1 VLEELVVHDGR
12 MLFPFRDVRTYTT
25 TGGYLAMS
33 STQPQTVVKF
43 EIKSLDPSLATIE
56 SVPAAE
62 TLASDLQA
70 IVAARYPGT
79 TVEIRRAEGIPGL
92 REIQELLLYVDWHAV
107 KTGAETAV
115 GSFAAMEFL
124 KLMKDRLRNIFVKP
138 VPGQSSSA
146 NTSATPSVGKT
157 RKGKPAQSK
166 KKTHKA
172 SKRPQSKKKSRP
184 ARNKRAGS
192 KRRR

>member
-1 VLEELVVHDGR
+1 
-12 MLFPFRDVRTYTT
+12 
-25 TGGYLAMS
+25 MS
-33 STQPQTVVKF
+33 PTQPNAVLKF

-62 TLASDLQA
+62 ALASDLQA
-70 IVAARYPGT
+70 IVAARYPGA

-92 REIQELLLYVDWHAV
+92 REVQELLLHVDWHAV
-107 KTGAETAV
+107 RAGAETAI
-115 GSFAAMEFL
+115 GSFAATEFL
-124 KLMKDRLRNIFVKP
+124 KLMKAKLRNIFVKP

-157 RKGKPAQSK
+157 RKGKPAHSK

-184 ARNKRAGS
+184 ARNKRSGS